1 MWQTVD
7 LYAHVMS
14 FFIVLRVYL
23 VELIFIDGIF
33 FLLTL

>member
-23 VELIFIDGIF
+23 ELIFIDGIF